1 MSINKYTK
9 EEKDFLLQNYNVMG
23 VDFCFEHLKT
33 KTKDSIR
40 RKAYYLNIRISDEL
54 KKQLP
59 IKAGI
64 NRRAKTLEEH
74 EKFNNSF
81 VVADDKTAYFLG
93 FLWADGYL
101 YGKEGHYMQAHIT
114 MVKDDYD
121 DLVEYFPKDL
131 GKFLSYEQK
140 QKDEKHKSKIY
151 FRLKNPSFAYFLYKN
166 DYKDKSCVSP
176 IKILNKI
183 PESLHKF
190 FWLGYFDGDGCFY
203 AGKNCPSFSVSG
215 NIDQDWSCLETLT
228 KILNI
233 KSYAINKRV
242 NKNRNSKCS
251 VYRIW
256 RKEDLKILINYLYN
270 DTVFGLNRKR
280 SKANLIASI

>member
-1 MSINKYTK
+1 
-9 EEKDFLLQNYNVMG
+9 MG
-23 VDFCFEHLKT
+23 VDFCFDRLKT

-40 RKAYYLNIRISDEL
+40 RKAYYLNIKISNEL
-54 KKQLP
+54 KTQRP

-64 NRRAKTLEEH
+64 NRRKKTLEEH

-81 VVADDKTAYFLG
+81 VVNDDKTAYFLG
-93 FLWADGYL
+93 FLWADGHL

-114 MVKDDYD
+114 MSKDDYD

-131 GKFLSYEQK
+131 GEFLSYEKK
-140 QKDEKHKSKIY
+140 QKNIKHKTKIY

-166 DYKDKSCVSP
+166 DYKNKSIVSP

-203 AGKNCPSFSVSG
+203 VGKKCCSFSVCG
-215 NIDQDWSCLETLT
+215 AIDQDWHCLESLSTL
-228 KILNI
+228 LNI

-256 RKEDLKILINYLYN
+256 RKDDVKILINYLYK
-270 DTVFGLNRKR
+270 DTVFGLKRKR
-280 SKANLIASI
+280 LKADIIAST